1 MNDFPELLEPLRDAV
16 TLLEQYRRQFDAVP
30 VDLILA
36 LKAELAR
43 YPINV
48 VTTFYG
54 WLIREQPAIAVFFCK
69 DTDDEDDE
77 SGPHE
82 RSLDDFL
89 MTHPIFTAM

>member
-1 MNDFPELLEPLRDAV
+1 MNDFPELLEPLKDAAA
-16 TLLEQYRRQFDAVP
+16 LLELYRRRYDAVP
-30 VDLILA
+30 GDLILA
-36 LKAELAR
+36 VKAELGR
-43 YPINV
+43 YPLSTI
-48 VTTFYG
+48 TTFYG

>member
-1 MNDFPELLEPLRDAV
+1 MNDFPELLEPLKDAAA
-16 TLLEQYRRQFDAVP
+16 LLELYRRRYGAVP
-30 VDLILA
+30 GDLILA
-36 LKAELAR
+36 VKAELGR

-54 WLIREQPAIAVFFCK
+54 WLLREQPAIAMFFCE
-69 DTDDEDDE
+69 DSGEDDDE

-89 MTHPIFTAM
+89 VSHPIFTAM